1 MGHGC
6 AVRRIAD
13 LVRRGVAPE
22 AIDAAL
28 RGFGFAMGLFEMQ
41 DLAGLDISYM
51 QRRAARARGEAVPRT
66 LGDILVE
73 AGRKGQKTGGGWY
86 DYAPGDRTPRPSAKV
101 AELLR
106 GEIAAGETPA
116 DIAEH
121 LVAEMAAEG
130 EAILA
135 EGIARDPADID
146 LVEIHGYGFP
156 RRRGGPMFHASHGV
170 ARRAEKG

>member
-1 MGHGC
+1 
-6 AVRRIAD
+6 
-13 LVRRGVAPE
+13 
-22 AIDAAL
+22 
-28 RGFGFAMGLFEMQ
+28 MGLFEMQ

-51 QRRAARARGEAVPRT
+51 QRQAARARGEPVPRM

-73 AGRKGQKTGGGWY
+73 AGRKGQKTGAGWY
-86 DYAPGDRTPRPSAKV
+86 DYAPGDRTPRPSQKV

-106 GEIAAGETPA
+106 PEIAPSGTPA
-116 DIAEH
+116 DIAGH

-135 EGIARDPADID
+135 EGIARSPADID

-156 RRRGGPMFHASHGV
+156 RRRGGPMFHASQRSG
-170 ARRAEKG
+170 